1 MKKEGIPV
9 VWHVYACLYQ
19 TVGWVDGGECDRGG
33 EGECCGIYL
42 EGKKTKS
49 KMSSID

>member
-1 MKKEGIPV
+1 VKKERIPV

-19 TVGWVDGGECDRGG
+19 TVGWVDGGECDKGG
-33 EGECCGIYL
+33 GMLRYL

-49 KMSSID
+49 KMFSID